1 LQKIRYDIID
11 ENDVLYNNHGTTSM
25 WQKICSDYFSS
36 CFRKITD

>member
-1 LQKIRYDIID
+1 L
-11 ENDVLYNNHGTTSM
+11 LYKTQGKASM